1 MINRTEPLVTTML
14 ICLTLLSIIFFPSLS
29 YSDNSSFSF
38 NLKNWIDTHG
48 YAEFHF
54 YPPHNEYDP
63 NPGVDFRD
71 RVVARYGLE
80 LYSEFRSPKFPE
92 LSVFVYPIAFF
103 GDSKPQTSYNY
114 KADPIVVQIKYG
126 VGFEFYKNLELKL
139 THSEWKDLG
148 GYKSERLVWNSVS
161 VKYKW

>member
-1 MINRTEPLVTTML
+1 ML

-38 NLKNWIDTHG
+38 NLKDWIDTHG

-80 LYSEFRSPKFPE
+80 LYSEFRSPKFPK
-92 LSVFVYPIAFF
+92 LSVFVCPVAFL
-103 GDSKPQTSYNY
+103 GDSRPQTSYNY
-114 KADPIVVQIKYG
+114 KADLIVVQIRYG
-126 VGFEFYKNLELKL
+126 AGFEFYKNLELRL